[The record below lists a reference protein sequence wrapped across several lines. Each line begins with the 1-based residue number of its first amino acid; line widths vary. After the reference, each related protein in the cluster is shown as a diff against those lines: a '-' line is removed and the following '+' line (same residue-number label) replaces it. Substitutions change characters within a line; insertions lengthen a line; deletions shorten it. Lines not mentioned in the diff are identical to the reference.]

1 MSGLLD
7 RDLSVAQT
15 REIRELGRPVL
26 QSVVDTAVG
35 VFERSSQTAG
45 DGDANLGILMP
56 FHWEAIEAL
65 RTEMRVELIQELI
78 PLGLAEVGWVEQP
91 PPPVVLK
98 GRQACGRL
106 PEAG

>member
-7 RDLSVAQT
+7 RDLSVAET

-56 FHWEAIEAL
+56 FHHAIEMLDGVEVLLDGSCVVASHTPSAVPL
-65 RTEMRVELIQELI
+65 RH
-78 PLGLAEVGWVEQP
+78 
-91 PPPVVLK
+91 
-98 GRQACGRL
+98 RL
-106 PEAG
+106 PCAISSPKTSSSVH

>member
-35 VFERSSQTAG
+35 VF
-45 DGDANLGILMP
+45 
-56 FHWEAIEAL
+56 AL
-65 RTEMRVELIQELI
+65 R
-78 PLGLAEVGWVEQP
+78 AKQP
-91 PPPVVLK
+91 DS
-98 GRQACGRL
+98 G
-106 PEAG
+106 